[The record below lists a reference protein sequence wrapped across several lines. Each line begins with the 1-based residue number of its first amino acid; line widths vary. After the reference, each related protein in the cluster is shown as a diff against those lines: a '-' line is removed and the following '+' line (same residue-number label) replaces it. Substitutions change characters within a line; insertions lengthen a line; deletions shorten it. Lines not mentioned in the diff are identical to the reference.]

1 MTLRCSTRI
10 ATSLACNGWL
20 AVSVAVASIAIIAT
34 AHAQTAEPA
43 APSGPAVTLDRV
55 VAVVNHQAILS
66 SDLEDEIELSVLDP
80 SRAGLGDLTPQRALQ
95 QLISRTLIQQQIK
108 QDDIQSAEPTPDEV
122 AARLKEIRTELPACV
137 RQNCSTEPG
146 WRAFLDAHDLTP
158 ARVETYLRYR
168 LEILRFIE
176 LRFRQGIQIS
186 QEDIEKYYRDKL
198 LPLYPA
204 GQKVPPLEQVAPRIQ
219 EILLQQQ
226 VNVMFD
232 GWLDNL
238 RKQGEVE
245 VLDPALEAAT
255 GTPKQGAT
263 SE

>member
-1 MTLRCSTRI
+1 MIALRQPRI
-10 ATSLACNGWL
+10 PTGLALKGWL
-20 AVSVAVASIAIIAT
+20 AICVAVASIAT
-34 AHAQTAEPA
+34 LRAQTADPA
-43 APSGPAVTLDRV
+43 IPSSPAVTLDRV

-80 SRAGLGDLTPQRALQ
+80 SRVGLGDLTPQRALQ
-95 QLISRTLIQQQIK
+95 QLISRALIQQQIK
-108 QDDIQSAEPTPDEV
+108 QDDIQTADPAPEEV

-137 RQNCSTEPG
+137 RQNCGTDVG
-146 WRAFLDAHDLTP
+146 WKAFLDAHDLTP
-158 ARVETYLRYR
+158 ARVETYLRSR

-176 LRFRQGIQIS
+176 MRFRQGIQIP
-186 QEDIEKYYRDKL
+186 QEDIEMYYLGKL

-204 GQKVPPLEQVAPRIQ
+204 GQKAPPLEQVAPRIQ

-245 VLDPALEAAT
+245 VLDPALESAAIPT
-255 GTPKQGAT
+255 KSGAA